1 MGDHVSPE
9 DCPVSQAVQVLGGK
23 WKIVII
29 YYLLNGTKRFN
40 ELKRLI
46 PDVTQQMLTMQLR
59 ELERDRVIER
69 HVYAQ
74 VPPKVEYS
82 LTESGRALKPI
93 LLALGDWGAAHYQT
107 TPSLTGVD

>member
-1 MGDHVSPE
+1 MLMGDAVSMR

-23 WKIVII
+23 WKIIII
-29 YYLLNGTKRFN
+29 YYLTHGTKRFN

-59 ELERDRVIER
+59 ELEQDGVIHR
-69 HVYAQ
+69 NVYAQ

-82 LTESGRALKPI
+82 LTEAGWALEPI
-93 LLALGDWGAAHYQT
+93 LTALGQWSAAHPRPEAKT
-107 TPSLTGVD
+107 